1 MQQPPLVAGAGT
13 WPSVSDG
20 IPLPLAPPLIQLPQA
35 LNAPPWLYRAFYMD
49 LNMDTYCENYQE
61 ALNFSGFL
69 PMGLMCP
76 CHEKLPTTIN
86 SQPFKSLW
94 LIGAWPQCGSW
105 SRRARVPMPPLTS
118 CNWEARAMQ
127 CWMGRHLHSMAICLS
142 VGTSS
147 ASESSTWQVF
157 L

>member
-1 MQQPPLVAGAGT
+1 
-13 WPSVSDG
+13 
-20 IPLPLAPPLIQLPQA
+20 
-35 LNAPPWLYRAFYMD
+35 MD

-76 CHEKLPTTIN
+76 CHEKLPTTFT
-86 SQPFKSLW
+86 SQPLKSLW
-94 LIGAWPQCGSW
+94 HLGAWPQCGSW
-105 SRRARVPMPPLTS
+105 SRRARAPMPPLTS

-127 CWMGRHLHSMAICLS
+127 CWMGRHLHSMATCLS

-147 ASESSTWQVF
+147 DLTTGDLPPNSGCSPTNKQCHSTSRICNGPKSPTPVCSQQPRCGAVF
-157 L
+157 LHKAAR